1 MRVVAGSDVEVL
13 SPVFVGPDGETAA
26 TLDATPTCTVVDG
39 AGTALAAPVVTSAG
53 VGIYAAA
60 LTAAVHTALLDTL
73 TLTWTGTVGGKVQ
86 RATQTVQVAG
96 GVFVA
101 LSTLRQVPALDNTD
115 KYPTAT
121 LRMAREE
128 FEEIAEQ
135 YLKVAFV
142 PRAARETITGTGQCH
157 LVLAHPMP
165 RAIRSITVDGTT
177 VDVATVRVDDAGWIT
192 RGDAWPRGSVVDHA
206 GSRPGQVRV
215 TTPTPSWGSSSQSRA
230 GRSPCQRMPNESRPN
245 AVGASCTSMPRPYQS
260 SGTSESR
267 TKPSADSR
275 TSRSRTSTRNRADS
289 STDHDHVGVA
299 PSRSAVVA
307 PG

>member
-192 RGDAWPRGSVVDHA
+192 RGDAWPRGSVVEVVYEH
-206 GSRPGQVRV
+206 GFTSPPGPIVRACV
-215 TTPTPSWGSSSQSRA
+215 EFVRA
-230 GRSPCQRMPNESRPN
+230 GLLQS
-245 AVGASCTSMPRPYQS
+245 TSGVPRNTIDVS
-260 SGTSESR
+260 IEGVSL
-267 TKPSADSR
+267 
-275 TSRSRTSTRNRADS
+275 RTSTADI
-289 STDHDHVGVA
+289 TQGRPTGWLTVDAALNQA
-299 PSRSAVVA
+299 PSFAAPAVA
-307 PG
+307 